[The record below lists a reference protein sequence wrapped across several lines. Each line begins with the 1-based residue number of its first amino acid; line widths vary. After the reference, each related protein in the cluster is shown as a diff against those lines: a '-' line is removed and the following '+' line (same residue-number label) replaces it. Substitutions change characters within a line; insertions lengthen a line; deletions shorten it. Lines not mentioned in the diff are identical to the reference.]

1 MSISKAFEVCT
12 ISVPE
17 WFKNIKSPKQQC
29 SRNTYIT
36 IIIVVFGLPKDGK
49 CPVVPSNSGGICV
62 QECYE
67 DIDCPNIQL
76 CCSNGCGHTCVMPG
90 TTIIFMHTKPA
101 KRNILRKFLWCD
113 SSIFYISFF
122 SFYRMWHIKERVYKQ
137 NSSCNDG

>member
-1 MSISKAFEVCT
+1 M
-12 ISVPE
+12 
-17 WFKNIKSPKQQC
+17 
-29 SRNTYIT
+29 
-36 IIIVVFGLPKDGK
+36 
-49 CPVVPSNSGGICV
+49 VPSSSGGICV

-122 SFYRMWHIKERVYKQ
+122 LFTECDTSKKGFTNKTPRAMMDNGKCPSGSRTQSFINGQRLCCEYFWEMSDTPGK
-137 NSSCNDG
+137 